1 MNWSRVSTPSKLIK
15 PVSVRS
21 MTETEDLWETLREW
35 FPDLSDNS
43 WKELR
48 RYTDLLR
55 EWNGKINLVS
65 RKDMDRLESKHI
77 AHCLTI
83 THFLRLMP
91 KTQILDVGT
100 GGGLPGIPLAIC
112 YPQAH
117 FTLMDSIGKKVM
129 VVEDIVEKL
138 GLENVEVRRG
148 RVEELHKKRSFDFVI
163 GRAVTALPTFFSWVN
178 NKIRKGSRN
187 SPANGILYLKGG
199 DYTEELKTSGLHPA
213 KIWNLDEV
221 IPKADLGG
229 KYLIHF
235 KI

>member
-1 MNWSRVSTPSKLIK
+1 
-15 PVSVRS
+15 
-21 MTETEDLWETLREW
+21 MTETEDPWGKLGQW
-35 FPDLSDNS
+35 FPEITDTS
-43 WKELR
+43 WTALR
-48 RYTDLLR
+48 QYTSLLR

-65 RKDMDRLESKHI
+65 RKDMDRLETKHL

-91 KTQILDVGT
+91 KAQILDVGT

-112 YPQAH
+112 YPQAR

-129 VVEDIVEKL
+129 VLEDMVEKL
-138 GLENVEVRRG
+138 GLQNVEVRRG
-148 RVEELHKKRSFDFVI
+148 RVEEMPKRRSFDFVI
-163 GRAVTALPTFFSWVN
+163 GRAVTALPTFFNWVN

-213 KIWNLDEV
+213 KLWDLDDFL
-221 IPKADLGG
+221 PQAGLGE
-229 KYLIHF
+229 KYLIHCT
-235 KI
+235 I